1 MARSGLL
8 LDLVRAGA
16 RGDRALFRKS
26 LEALVTEERAKQHH
40 VLADRLAA
48 HLQADGARPVGGMPP
63 PARHN
68 GPGAALHHETAPER
82 RLDDLVLPG
91 SVVAAGRELI
101 EEHRRAD
108 LLRAHNLEPRRRVL
122 LTGPPG
128 NGKTSFAEA
137 LATELA
143 VPLLSVRYES
153 LIASYLGE
161 TAVRFSRLFD
171 QVRTR
176 RCVLFFDEFDV
187 VGKERGDL
195 HETGEIKRVVSSL
208 LLQIDTLPSYVVAV
222 SATNHPE
229 LLDRAVWR
237 RFQLRLALPA
247 PTPALAREW
256 FCRFEQRLG
265 TKLVPAPS
273 TLARRLRGL
282 SFAELEQ
289 FGLDVQRHHVLSLPD
304 GDMRAIVAARLQQ
317 WRKRVPPTGG
327 GATLPPIGNGPEQPA
342 DRAAAGH

>member
-48 HLQADGARPVGGMPP
+48 HLQPDGARPGGGTA
-63 PARHN
+63 PAPRSN
-68 GPGAALHHETAPER
+68 GSAAELYHETAPER

-91 SVVAAGRELI
+91 PVVDAGRELI
-101 EEHRRAD
+101 EEHERGD
-108 LLRAHNLEPRRRVL
+108 LLRAHNLEPRHRVL

-137 LATELA
+137 LAAELA

-187 VGKERGDL
+187 VGKERGDP

-256 FCRFEQRLG
+256 FRRFEQRLG
-265 TKLVPAPS
+265 AKLVPAPS
-273 TLARRLRGL
+273 TLARRLGNL

-289 FGLDVQRHHVLSLPD
+289 FCLDVQRHHVLNLPESD
-304 GDMRAIVAARLQQ
+304 VRAIVGERLQQ
-317 WRKRVPPTGG
+317 WRKRVPPTGNR
-327 GATLPPIGNGPEQPA
+327 ATAQA
-342 DRAAAGH
+342 DDGDA

>member
-1 MARSGLL
+1 MARAGVL

-16 RGDRALFRKS
+16 RGDQVLFRKS

-48 HLQADGARPVGGMPP
+48 HLQPHGARQADGTFPSPP
-63 PARHN
+63 RN
-68 GPGAALHHETAPER
+68 GPAIDLYHEAAPER
-82 RLDDLVLPG
+82 RLDELVLPDE
-91 SVVAAGRELI
+91 VAHASRELI
-101 EEHRRAD
+101 EEHRRVD
-108 LLRAHNLEPRRRVL
+108 LLRAHNLEPRHRVL

-171 QVRTR
+171 QVRVR

-187 VGKERGDL
+187 VGKERGDV

-208 LLQIDTLPSYVVAV
+208 LLQIDSLPSHVVAV

-237 RFQLRLALPA
+237 RFQLQLTLPP

-256 FCRFEQRLG
+256 LRRFEKRFGSTLG
-265 TKLVPAPS
+265 CSPS
-273 TLARRLRGL
+273 TLAKRLYGL

-289 FGLDVQRHHVLSLPD
+289 FGLDMQRRYVLGLPD
-304 GDMRAIVAARLQQ
+304 GDVRAILGERMKQ
-317 WRKRVPPTGG
+317 WRKR
-327 GATLPPIGNGPEQPA
+327 
-342 DRAAAGH
+342 AAAAHQVQADDGDA

>member
-16 RGDRALFRKS
+16 RGDRALFRKA

-48 HLQADGARPVGGMPP
+48 HLQPDGGRPVGGTPP
-63 PARHN
+63 SPRRN
-68 GPGAALHHETAPER
+68 GPAAELYHETVPER

-91 SVVAAGRELI
+91 AVIDAGRELI
-101 EEHRRAD
+101 EEHARSD
-108 LLRAHNLEPRRRVL
+108 LLRAHNLEPRHRIL

-137 LATELA
+137 LAAELA

-187 VGKERGDL
+187 VGKERGDV

-256 FCRFEQRLG
+256 FRRFEQRFES
-265 TKLVPAPS
+265 KLVPAPS
-273 TLARRLRGL
+273 TLAKRLHGL

-289 FGLDVQRHHVLSLPD
+289 FCLDVQRHHVLKLPESD
-304 GDMRAIVAARLQQ
+304 VRAIVAERLKQ
-317 WRKRVPPTGG
+317 WRKRVPATGSR
-327 GATLPPIGNGPEQPA
+327 ATMPA
-342 DRAAAGH
+342 DDDNA

>member
-1 MARSGLL
+1 MARSGVL

-16 RGDRALFRKS
+16 RGDQVLFRKS
-26 LEALVTEERAKQHH
+26 LEALVIEERAKQHH

-48 HLQADGARPVGGMPP
+48 HLQPDGARQADRVSPTP
-63 PARHN
+63 RRN
-68 GPGAALHHETAPER
+68 GPAVDLYHETSPER
-82 RLDDLVLPG
+82 RLDELVLPAA
-91 SVVAAGRELI
+91 VARAGRELI

-108 LLRAHNLEPRRRVL
+108 LLRAHNLEPRHRVL

-153 LIASYLGE
+153 MIASYLGE

-171 QVRTR
+171 QVRVR

-208 LLQIDTLPSYVVAV
+208 LLQIDTLPSHVVAV

-237 RFQLRLALPA
+237 RFELRLSLPP

-256 FCRFEQRLG
+256 FCRFEQRFG
-265 TKLVPAPS
+265 STMGRAPS
-273 TLARRLRGL
+273 TLARTLGGL

-289 FGLDVQRHHVLSLPD
+289 FCLDVQRHYVLRLPD
-304 GDMRAIVAARLQQ
+304 GDVRAIVAERLKQ
-317 WRKRVPPTGG
+317 WRERVP
-327 GATLPPIGNGPEQPA
+327 AA
-342 DRAAAGH
+342 DRTMAQADDGDA

>member
-48 HLQADGARPVGGMPP
+48 HLQPDSARAAGGTPPERRTGPV
-63 PARHN
+63 AELYHQ
-68 GPGAALHHETAPER
+68 TAPER
-82 RLDDLVLPG
+82 RLDDLVLPDP
-91 SVVAAGRELI
+91 VIDAGRELI
-101 EEHRRAD
+101 EEHRRCD
-108 LLRAHNLEPRRRVL
+108 VLRAHNLEPRHRIL
-122 LTGPPG
+122 LIGPPG

-143 VPLLSVRYES
+143 VPLLCVRYES
-153 LIASYLGE
+153 VIASYLGE
-161 TAVRFSRLFD
+161 TALRLSRLFD

-247 PTPALAREW
+247 PTPTLAREW
-256 FCRFEQRLG
+256 FRRFEHRLG
-265 TKLVPAPS
+265 SKLVPAPS
-273 TLARRLRGL
+273 TLAKRLHGL

-289 FGLDVQRHHVLSLPD
+289 FCLDVQRHHVLNLPD
-304 GDMRAIVAARLQQ
+304 GDVRAIVAERLKQ
-317 WRKRVPPTGG
+317 WRERVPPTGDHASARG
-327 GATLPPIGNGPEQPA
+327 DADDRQPVTTA
-342 DRAAAGH
+342 SL